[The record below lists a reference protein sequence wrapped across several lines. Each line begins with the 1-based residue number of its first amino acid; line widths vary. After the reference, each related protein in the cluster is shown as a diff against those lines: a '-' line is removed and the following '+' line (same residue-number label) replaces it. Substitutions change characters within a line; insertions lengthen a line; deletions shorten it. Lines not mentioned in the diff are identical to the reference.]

1 MSEDLNRLA
10 AEAAAVDASA
20 QALSAPPAS
29 PEAAPAP
36 DAPKPVDY
44 LTEARGVIGFI
55 CISACAVFPCL
66 APIYTKDK
74 QEQLAQVT
82 APLLEQYGVDL
93 GGIMGKYGNWINFVM
108 VAVPLGTQTYQAM
121 QALPGNSEAKNF
133 NSAAPEQPLAA
144 PAQAAND
151 PA

>member
-1 MSEDLNRLA
+1 M
-10 AEAAAVDASA
+10 
-20 QALSAPPAS
+20 
-29 PEAAPAP
+29 
-36 DAPKPVDY
+36 
-44 LTEARGVIGFI
+44 
-55 CISACAVFPCL
+55 
-66 APIYTKDK
+66 
-74 QEQLAQVT
+74 T